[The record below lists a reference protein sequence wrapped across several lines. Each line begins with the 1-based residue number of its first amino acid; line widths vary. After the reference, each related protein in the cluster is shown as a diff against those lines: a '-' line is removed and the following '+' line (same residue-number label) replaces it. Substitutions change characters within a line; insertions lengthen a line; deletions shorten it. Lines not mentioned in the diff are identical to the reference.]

1 MDTDACDQIDGALQG
16 GTPGAAVDQLAA
28 RLTEQGD
35 FRGLLD
41 ALLLRAR
48 LDLGLPLVRPG
59 SLADLPEP
67 SRTHYEDRYVAAIRQ
82 VGGLILQTGEVGAAW
97 AYFRAIGEKDQVQA
111 AIEQFEPVEDDS
123 ERLNEMIDVALG
135 QGVHPAKGFDL
146 ILDHHG
152 TCSALT
158 AFESLPPDE
167 SVRRHAAT
175 RLVRRLHADL
185 LINLAADLNRRGGP
199 TPPPDAPMRDWL
211 EGRPWLFDDDCYHL
225 DVSHLAMIVR
235 LSPLVAEPEAIRL
248 AVALTDYGR
257 RLSPRLGNDGEPPF
271 DDFYPDHATYLQ
283 ALLGEKT
290 DAAVDYFRAKL
301 SPPDPANCEA
311 PIRAQ
316 TLVRLLDRLGRTAA
330 AFDVAADH
338 LAHLP
343 DGAYGEPSLSRLGHQ
358 LGRLDRLAEIAR
370 AAADPVR
377 YAAIRLEQKT
387 NRATD

>member
-1 MDTDACDQIDGALQG
+1 MDTNACDQIDGALQG

-59 SLADLPEP
+59 SLTDLPEP

-97 AYFRAIGEKDQVQA
+97 AYFRAIGEKDQVHA

-135 QGVHPAKGFDL
+135 QGVHPTKGFDL

-185 LINLAADLNRRGGP
+185 LINLTADLNRRGGP
-199 TPPPDAPMRDWL
+199 TPPPDATGSKAAPGCSRTTATT
-211 EGRPWLFDDDCYHL
+211 
-225 DVSHLAMIVR
+225 ST
-235 LSPLVAEPEAIRL
+235 SPTWR
-248 AVALTDYGR
+248 
-257 RLSPRLGNDGEPPF
+257 
-271 DDFYPDHATYLQ
+271 
-283 ALLGEKT
+283 
-290 DAAVDYFRAKL
+290 
-301 SPPDPANCEA
+301 
-311 PIRAQ
+311 
-316 TLVRLLDRLGRTAA
+316 
-330 AFDVAADH
+330 
-338 LAHLP
+338 
-343 DGAYGEPSLSRLGHQ
+343 
-358 LGRLDRLAEIAR
+358 
-370 AAADPVR
+370 
-377 YAAIRLEQKT
+377 
-387 NRATD
+387 